1 MTIGNKLEVTVISSP
16 LLWIHTEYCVPA
28 DANMHLRNITLP
40 TGPHAAGGT
49 TITSVHGGD
58 TSRLKAVFGYKDFSL
73 LFNSL
78 CGSLT

>member
-1 MTIGNKLEVTVISSP
+1 MTIGNKLKVTVISSP
-16 LLWIHTEYCVPA
+16 LLWIHTEFRVPV
-28 DANMHLRNITLP
+28 DANMQLKNITP
-40 TGPHAAGGT
+40 PGPHAAGGT
-49 TITSVHGGD
+49 TITSVRGGD